1 MKFEDGGAART
12 VSILMA
18 AVSVLFAFY
27 ILTPFLEEGYSP
39 AGDDCVHISYSAALR
54 EIVTERGKLFGW
66 SYLYGAGAPIFI
78 FRPPGFYLAAVALD
92 LGTGGWLDLVTAHK
106 LVYVLA
112 LALYPLAVYYLLS
125 KFGFPS
131 LVAGIGSLLALAPV
145 STWGHTLDAYF
156 DLGLAKQALAL
167 LLFPFLLGK
176 LHGIMRRRDSIFPGA
191 LLFGLVFL
199 NHPYM
204 GLSATWCAGLYLLL
218 HLVAFPFL
226 QTLRALW
233 RALAVFA
240 VGVLLIGFWIVPFYS
255 SPEVHPTTAYLSQ
268 SRHGFSVMTDTAV
281 GTIRHLLDGS
291 LFDAPA
297 PEPFGAGSVWA
308 WRDNSRFGRPPAL
321 TYAALLGLAFLLA
334 GFRSFRNLYFFCGF
348 VFALLIFMGPDDLP
362 VLRLVPFQEQF
373 QYIHWI
379 PVPELF
385 TVSAAAVGLYSLPA
399 LLSGLVC
406 HRLASGRELFGK
418 IVFWGGL
425 AAILALFLA
434 PVGKDRRE
442 WAGLK
447 VRTRDFSTREGIQTP
462 KSLRSPVNR
471 DFQACLDEIARS
483 PAFARFYASPTS
495 LQAGQEIFFF
505 TVAPALAGRGNVIS
519 PLFSGL
525 KGGWNRV
532 IGAVIRRDLWKSRRL
547 VDLLGVHYLLT
558 HRENLGKFEP
568 LPDFWE
574 ETIDEG
580 TWRLYRA
587 REASGS
593 FGFTAAPAV
602 LAFLDYRSWEELLG
616 TWVGYYRAAPDADS
630 AVFAVLAPGGPLPP
644 RHPESFPWD
653 RYCAVLVPG
662 GDEWES
668 GEGAEFLAAARAA
681 GREIFSL
688 SPLPLD
694 RVLSG
699 LSGVPF
705 EEFSS
710 PGSGWEV
717 LETRE
722 EAEYHEVT
730 FRASSPGFVYL
741 KTAYYRGWEPLLDGN
756 PAELVCLAPG
766 YNALRVPAGKHVAT
780 FRYRGANNAFFG
792 NLLSAVTLAGGL
804 AVWAGGR
811 WRRRRS
817 R

>member
-1 MKFEDGGAART
+1 VKFEDGGAART

-18 AVSVLFAFY
+18 AVSVLFAIY

-78 FRPPGFYLAAVALD
+78 FRPPGFYLASVALD
-92 LGTGGWLDLVTAHK
+92 LGMGGWLDLVTAHK

-112 LALYPLAVYYLLS
+112 LALYPLAVYYLLA
-125 KFGFPS
+125 KFGFPR

-199 NHPYM
+199 SHPYM
-204 GLSATWCAGLYLLL
+204 ALSATWCAGLYLVL
-218 HLVAFPFL
+218 HLVAFPFRE
-226 QTLRALW
+226 TLRALW
-233 RALAVFA
+233 RSLAVFT
-240 VGVLLIGFWIVPFYS
+240 VGILLIGFWIVPFYS
-255 SPEVHPTTAYLSQ
+255 SPEIHPTTAYLSQ

-281 GTIRHLLDGS
+281 GTVRHLLDGS

-297 PEPFGAGSVWA
+297 PEPFGSGSVWA

-362 VLRLVPFQEQF
+362 VLRLIPFQEQF

-385 TVSAAAVGLYSLPA
+385 AVSAAAVGLYSLPA
-399 LLSGLVC
+399 LAAGLVSRFARGEFPG
-406 HRLASGRELFGK
+406 RLA
-418 IVFWGGL
+418 FWGGL
-425 AAILALFLA
+425 AALLGIFLF
-434 PVGKDRRE
+434 PVWKDRLG

-447 VRTRDFSTREGIQTP
+447 VRTRDFSTYEGKQTP
-462 KSLRSPVNR
+462 WSLRSPVNR
-471 DFQACLDEIARS
+471 DFQTCLDEISRS
-483 PAFARFYASPTS
+483 PDFARFYASPTS

-525 KGGWNRV
+525 KGGWNRA
-532 IGAVIRRDLWKSRRL
+532 IGAVIRRDLWQSRRL
-547 VDLLGVHYLLT
+547 VDLLGIHYLLT
-558 HRENLGKFEP
+558 HRENLGKFDP
-568 LPDFWE
+568 LPGFWE
-574 ETIDEG
+574 EVLGEG
-580 TWRLYRA
+580 VWRLYRA
-587 REASGS
+587 RDASGS
-593 FGFTAAPAV
+593 FGFTAVPAV
-602 LAFLDYRSWEELLG
+602 AAFLDYRSWEELLG
-616 TWVGYYRAAPDADS
+616 FWAGYYRAVPES
-630 AVFAVLAPGGPLPP
+630 EQAVFAVLAPGGPRPP
-644 RHPESFPWD
+644 GDPENFPWD

-662 GDEWES
+662 GDEWVS
-668 GEGAEFLAAARAA
+668 GEGAEFLAAARSA
-681 GREIFSL
+681 GREVFSL
-688 SPLPLD
+688 SALPRV

-705 EEFSS
+705 EKFQV
-710 PGSGWEV
+710 PAPGWEV
-717 LETRE
+717 LGIRE

-730 FRASSPGFVYL
+730 FRAPSPGFVYF
-741 KTAYYRGWEPLLDGN
+741 KAAYYRGWEPLLDGV
-756 PAELVCLAPG
+756 PVELVCLTPG
-766 YNALRVPAGKHVAT
+766 YNALRVPAGEHIAG
-780 FRYRGANNAFFG
+780 FSYRGANNALWG

-804 AVWAGGR
+804 AAWAR
-811 WRRRRS
+811 ARRRRRES